1 VANIGNGLVPS
12 FMTRPITRLGTAAQ
26 NALEVARFGGLE
38 TGEEPSPYEVV
49 AETRIYR
56 LRRYFPPEAGGGR
69 AVLRTRPP
77 VVLVPPMMLAAEVYD
92 VSPSASAVQ
101 TLHRR
106 RMDPFVVDFGAPE
119 RVEGGLERDLT
130 DHVLAVSDAVDR
142 VREITG
148 RDVHLGGYSQGG
160 MFCYQTAAYRRG
172 KSLASLVTFGS
183 PVDTRGAM
191 PFGIPEQAVAGGL
204 GVLADR
210 LFAERAL
217 PAWASRLGFRMLDP
231 AKSVRAQLEFLL
243 QLHDREALLPRER
256 QRRFLMGEGWVAWPG
271 PALVSFVEQFVVHNR
286 MLSGGFV
293 IEDRLV
299 TLADIDLPVLC
310 FVGTVDQIAPP
321 VSVRAI
327 KRAAPAAELFERA
340 LPVGHFGLVVGGT
353 AAKVTWPTVA
363 AWARWRDSGG
373 RPPTGVEAMNEPEE
387 RDREAG
393 IFDFATHG
401 LELATTLSIGVGKGL
416 ARTGVHSARAVRAIA
431 REAASELP
439 RLARLEQMGSHT
451 RISLGLLL
459 EEQAR
464 HAPDDVFFLFEDR
477 AHTQRAAKE
486 RIDAVVRGL
495 IEVGVRQGDHVGV
508 LMSMRPSALALAAA
522 LSRLGAVAV
531 LLRPD
536 GDVCREAELGDVGLL
551 ATDPEHVEL
560 AASVRPGR
568 VLVLGGGPAP
578 RRLGHGAVDMEQID
592 PDTVTLPAWYTP
604 NPGLARDL
612 AFVLFAGEGA
622 HTRPVRVTNRRWAL
636 SAFGTASSAALTSG
650 DTVYCVTPLYHS
662 SGLLMSVAGAVAGG
676 ARLALTRR
684 FEPGIDADIFWEEVR
699 RYGVTVASYTWTLL
713 RALVE
718 AEPRPGER
726 FHPVRLFV
734 GSGMPR
740 GLWRRVTERFAPA
753 RVLEFWA
760 ATEADAVLVNLTGA
774 KPGAMG
780 RPLPGSTEMRIAAYD
795 ASAGRLVLRRDGLA
809 LECGAGERGLLLARA
824 RGEGALEDGPLRGV
838 FARGDAWRST
848 ESLFERDDDG
858 DFWLIEPLAAL
869 IRAAAGPVPA
879 RPIAEALSD
888 LPAVDLAVA
897 YGVPLPGK
905 RGELPLAAVTLRA
918 GHALDPRELAA
929 TLRGLPAGERPEIV
943 HVVEEIPLTTWYRPT
958 AAALRTAGLPAPGGR
973 LPAFYRV
980 AGTEAYRPLTRAAL
994 RRLAGAGAAA
1004 LAQRAASNGD
1014 GDGGSAAAAQPSH
1027 LPDEPS

>member
-12 FMTRPITRLGTAAQ
+12 FVTRPITRLGTAAQ

-38 TGEEPSPYEVV
+38 TGEEPSPFDVL

-56 LRRYFPPEAGGGR
+56 LRRYFPPEDGSR
-69 AVLRTRPP
+69 ERSRPA

-106 RMDPFVVDFGAPE
+106 RIDPWVVDFGAPE

-172 KSLASLVTFGS
+172 RGIASLVTFGS

-191 PFGIPEQAVAGGL
+191 PFGVPEQAVAGGL
-204 GVLADR
+204 GFLAER
-210 LFAERAL
+210 LFADRAL
-217 PAWASRLGFRMLDP
+217 PAWASRVGFRMLDP
-231 AKSVRAQLEFLL
+231 AKSMRAQLEFLL

-271 PALVSFVEQFVVHNR
+271 PALVSFIEQFVVHNR

-299 TLADIDLPVLC
+299 TLADIALPVLC
-310 FVGTVDQIAPP
+310 FVGSVDQIAPP
-321 VSVRAI
+321 GSVRAI
-327 KRAAPAAELFERA
+327 KRAAPAAELFERS

-353 AAKVTWPTVA
+353 AARVTWPTVA
-363 AWARWRDSGG
+363 AWARWRDGAS
-373 RPPTGVEAMNEPEE
+373 RPPSGIAAMNEPEE
-387 RDREAG
+387 REREAG
-393 IFDFATHG
+393 VVDFATHG
-401 LELATTLSIGVGKGL
+401 LGLATTLSIGVGKGL
-416 ARTGVHSARAVRAIA
+416 ARTGVQGARAVRAIA

-439 RLARLEQMGSHT
+439 RLARLEQMGAHT

-459 EEQAR
+459 DEQAR
-464 HAPDDVFFLFEDR
+464 RAPDDVFFLFEDR
-477 AHTQRAAKE
+477 AHTQQAAKE

-508 LMSMRPSALALAAA
+508 LMAMRPSALAVAAA

-536 GDVCREAELGDVGLL
+536 GDVEREAELGAVGMLV
-551 ATDPEHVEL
+551 ADPEHVEL

-568 VLVLGGGPAP
+568 VLVLGGGPGP
-578 RRLGHGAVDMEQID
+578 RRLGHEALDMEQID
-592 PDTVTLPAWYTP
+592 PDGVTLPAWYTP

-612 AFVLFAGEGA
+612 AFVLFAGEGE
-622 HTRPVRVTNRRWAL
+622 HTRAVRVTNRRWAL
-636 SAFGTASSAALTSG
+636 SAFGTASSAALTSA

-684 FEPGIDADIFWEEVR
+684 FEPGVEPGIFWEEVR

-713 RALVE
+713 RDLVA
-718 AEPRPGER
+718 AEPQPGER

-740 GLWRRVTERFAPA
+740 GLWRRVIERFAPA
-753 RVLEFWA
+753 GVLEFWA
-760 ATEADAVLVNLTGA
+760 ATEADAVLVNLSGA

-780 RPLPGSTEMRIAAYD
+780 RPLPGSTQMRIAAYD
-795 ASAGRLVLRRDGLA
+795 AAAERLLLRRDGLA
-809 LECGAGERGLLLARA
+809 VECAPGERGLLLARA
-824 RGEGALEDGPLRGV
+824 RSEGELEDGALRGV

-848 ESLFERDDDG
+848 ESLFERDEDG
-858 DFWLIEPLAAL
+858 DFWLVDPLAAL
-869 IRAAAGPVPA
+869 IRTARGPVPS
-879 RPIAEALSD
+879 RPIAEALGD

-897 YGVPLPGK
+897 YGVALPGG
-905 RGELPLAAVTLRA
+905 RGELPVAAVTLRA
-918 GHALDPRELAA
+918 RHELDPRELAA
-929 TLRGLPAGERPEIV
+929 TLRGLPVGDRPEIV
-943 HVVEEIPLTTWYRPT
+943 HVVEQIPLTTWYRPT
-958 AAALRTAGLPAPGGR
+958 ASALRAQGLPAPGGP
-973 LPAFYRV
+973 LPAFYR
-980 AGTEAYRPLTRAAL
+980 AASSEAYRPLTRAAL
-994 RRLAGAGAAA
+994 RRLAGASAGA
-1004 LAQRAASNGD
+1004 LAQRNGD
-1014 GDGGSAAAAQPSH
+1014 GGPPAPAPAEP
-1027 LPDEPS
+1027 LPDDVS